1 MHHAGNYYSHL
12 VTTNYER
19 MRSVVV
25 HEQNAFYH
33 LIRSIRKVALEHF
46 YNLFRDIHW
55 HSI

>member
-1 MHHAGNYYSHL
+1 MLDGWKLLFTFS
-12 VTTNYER
+12 NYER

-33 LIRSIRKVALEHF
+33 LTRSIRKVALEHF